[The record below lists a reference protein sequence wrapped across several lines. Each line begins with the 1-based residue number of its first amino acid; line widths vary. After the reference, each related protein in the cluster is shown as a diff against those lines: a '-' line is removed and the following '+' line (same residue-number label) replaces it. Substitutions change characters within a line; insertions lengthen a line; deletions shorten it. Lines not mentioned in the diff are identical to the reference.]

1 MYKPYKLVIC
11 KNKENADIF
20 VYNEGNLIEQYQEQF
35 ENKRLEGNI
44 YYGKVTNVVK
54 GMQSAFINIGT
65 EKNAFIH
72 IHDLIEKDENI
83 EKKENMLDISKIIK
97 QNDNIIVQIKRDC
110 SNNKGPRVTKD
121 IKLVGKYIILMPFST
136 FITVSKK
143 INDIDERKRL
153 ITAITTYMKN
163 KKEKYGIIAR
173 TSAEGQE
180 EELIKED
187 IDNIINKWNEILKKS
202 KKINPPFELYNNN
215 GIIGKL
221 INDFQPL
228 GLEIVT
234 NNEEILNF
242 VKKIDKNQEI
252 TLDATINEEININRK
267 VYLNC
272 GGFITIDQTEAL
284 TAIDVNSGKF
294 TGKDNLEE
302 TIVKVNLEAATEIAK
317 QIRLRDL
324 GGIIIIDFIDMKKI
338 EDIEKVRNRMEEEI
352 KKDRSKI
359 QILEF
364 TKLGLLEITRKH
376 ILGK

>member
-11 KNKENADIF
+11 KNKENANIF
-20 VYNEGNLIEQYQEQF
+20 VYNQGDLVEQYQEQF
-35 ENKRLEGNI
+35 DNKRLEGNI
-44 YYGKVTNVVK
+44 YYGKVTNIVK

-65 EKNAFIH
+65 DKNAFIH
-72 IHDLIEKDENI
+72 IHDILPKDENI
-83 EKKENMLDISKIIK
+83 AEKEANSNISKIIK
-97 QNDNIIVQIKRDC
+97 PDENIIVQIKRDC
-110 SNNKGPRVTKD
+110 NNNKGPRVTKD
-121 IKLVGKYIILMPFST
+121 IKLVGKYVILMPFST

-143 INDIDERKRL
+143 IVDIEERKRL
-153 ITAITTYMKN
+153 ITAIKEHIN
-163 KKEKYGIIAR
+163 KEEKEYGVIAR
-173 TSAEGQE
+173 TSAERQD

-187 IDNIINKWNEILKKS
+187 IDNLIHKWKDILKKAQ
-202 KKINPPFELYNNN
+202 KVKPPFELYNNN

-221 INDFQPL
+221 INDFQPI
-228 GLEIVT
+228 GLDIVT
-234 NNEEILNF
+234 NDEEIRKFIKEIDENQEVTVDKSLNEEIDL
-242 VKKIDKNQEI
+242 
-252 TLDATINEEININRK
+252 NRK

-272 GGFITIDQTEAL
+272 GGFITIDETEAL

-324 GGIIIIDFIDMKKI
+324 GGIIIIDFIDMAKE
-338 EDIEKVRNRMEEEI
+338 EDIEKVRNKMQEEI

>member
-1 MYKPYKLVIC
+1 MYKPNKLIIC
-11 KNKENADIF
+11 KNNENANIF
-20 VYNEGNLIEQYQEQF
+20 VYNQGDLVEQYQEQF
-35 ENKRLEGNI
+35 DNKRLEGNI
-44 YYGKVTNVVK
+44 YYGKVTNIVK

-65 EKNAFIH
+65 DKNAFIH
-72 IHDLIEKDENI
+72 IQDILPKDKNIAEN
-83 EKKENMLDISKIIK
+83 EANCNISKIIK
-97 QNDNIIVQIKRDC
+97 PDENIIVQIKRDC
-110 SNNKGPRVTKD
+110 NNNKGPRVTKD
-121 IKLVGKYIILMPFST
+121 IKLVGKYVILMPFSK

-143 INDIDERKRL
+143 ITDLDERKRL
-153 ITAITTYMKN
+153 ITIITSHISN
-163 KKEKYGIIAR
+163 GKKEYGVIAR
-173 TSAEGQE
+173 TSAEGKV
-180 EELIKED
+180 EELIKRD
-187 IDNIINKWNEILKKS
+187 IDNLICKWNEILEKAK
-202 KKINPPFELYNNN
+202 NTEPPVELYNNN

-234 NNEEILNF
+234 NNEEIKEF
-242 VKKIDKNQEI
+242 IKEIDKNQEV
-252 TLDATINEEININRK
+252 TVDTSVNEEMKLDRK

-272 GGFITIDQTEAL
+272 GGFITIDETEAL

-324 GGIIIIDFIDMKKI
+324 GGIIIIDFIDMSKS
-338 EDIEKVRNRMEEEI
+338 EDIEKVRNRMQEET

>member
-11 KNKENADIF
+11 KNNENADIF
-20 VYNEGNLIEQYQEQF
+20 VYNQGNLVEQYQEQF
-35 ENKRLEGNI
+35 DNKRLEGNI

-65 EKNAFIH
+65 DKNAFIH
-72 IHDLIEKDENI
+72 IHDILPKDENLA
-83 EKKENMLDISKIIK
+83 ENEAKYNISKIIK
-97 QNDNIIVQIKRDC
+97 QEENIIVQIKRDC
-110 SNNKGPRVTKD
+110 NNNKGPRVTKD
-121 IKLVGKYIILMPFST
+121 IKLVGKYVILMPFST

-143 INDIDERKRL
+143 IIDIDEIKRL
-153 ITAITTYMKN
+153 ITIITTYMNKN
-163 KKEKYGIIAR
+163 KKVYGAIAR
-173 TSAEGQE
+173 TSAKGQA
-180 EELIKED
+180 EELIEKD
-187 IDNIINKWNEILKKS
+187 LSDLIDKWNNILKKA
-202 KKINPPFELYNNN
+202 KNANPPVELYNNN

-221 INDFQPL
+221 ISDFQPM

-234 NNEEILNF
+234 NDREISDF
-242 VKKIDKNQEI
+242 IKEVDKNQEV
-252 TLDATINEEININRK
+252 TIDNSLNEEIDRNRK

-272 GGFITIDQTEAL
+272 GGFITIDETEAL

-324 GGIIIIDFIDMKKI
+324 GGIIIVDFIDMAKR
-338 EDIEKVRNRMEEEI
+338 EDIEKVRNRMQEEI

>member
-1 MYKPYKLVIC
+1 
-11 KNKENADIF
+11 
-20 VYNEGNLIEQYQEQF
+20 
-35 ENKRLEGNI
+35 
-44 YYGKVTNVVK
+44 
-54 GMQSAFINIGT
+54 
-65 EKNAFIH
+65 
-72 IHDLIEKDENI
+72 
-83 EKKENMLDISKIIK
+83 MLFRS
-97 QNDNIIVQIKRDC
+97 
-110 SNNKGPRVTKD
+110 
-121 IKLVGKYIILMPFST
+121 
-136 FITVSKK
+136 
-143 INDIDERKRL
+143 
-153 ITAITTYMKN
+153 
-163 KKEKYGIIAR
+163 
-173 TSAEGQE
+173 
-180 EELIKED
+180 
-187 IDNIINKWNEILKKS
+187 
-202 KKINPPFELYNNN
+202 
-215 GIIGKL
+215 
-221 INDFQPL
+221 
-228 GLEIVT
+228 